1 MRPSTCFSPALSRLP
16 TFGRATVAFLV
27 LAIAGFA
34 PIAQANTP
42 NGELRLIT
50 HSSFSLP
57 QPLLAQFEKQAGVKL
72 VVVKAGDAGE
82 MLNKLILTKANPIA
96 DVVYGIDNT
105 LAAKALA
112 AGVLQSDSAAAAPA
126 SANADPLALPTPL
139 MAVDYGYVALNYDK
153 AAIVK
158 KAMALPTSLD
168 DLALPAYQNTLA
180 MPNPATSSTGYA
192 FLLATI
198 AAMGEEKAFA
208 WWAKMRSNGIKVTK
222 GWSEA
227 YNTEF
232 SRNGGARP
240 FVVSYA
246 SSPAAEVFY
255 SKEKIDVS
263 PTANLF
269 LPGSVFKQVEA
280 IAPIRGGSNPE
291 ATTAFIAFMR
301 SPAVQQAL
309 QTSMWM
315 YPVASTATREPV
327 LLRHA
332 QEPTAFETLPLALI
346 AEKGPGW
353 VSRWTQVVLK

>member
-1 MRPSTCFSPALSRLP
+1 MRLSTCFAPAFFRLP
-16 TFGRATVAFLV
+16 SFGRAVAALV
-27 LAIAGFA
+27 SFAIAGFA
-34 PIAQANTP
+34 PLVQATTP
-42 NGELRLIT
+42 NGELRLLT

-57 QPLLAQFEKQAGVKL
+57 KPLLAQFEKQAGVKL
-72 VVVKAGDAGE
+72 VVIKAGDAGE

-112 AGVLQSDSAAAAPA
+112 AGVLQSDTAAAAPP
-126 SANADPLALPTPL
+126 ANADPLALPAPL
-139 MAVDYGYVALNYDK
+139 VAVDYGYVALNYDK
-153 AAIVK
+153 ASIAK
-158 KAMALPTSLD
+158 KALALPTSLD

-208 WWAKMRSNGIKVTK
+208 WWAKMRSNGIKITK

-280 IAPIRGGSNPE
+280 VAPLRGNSNPA

-315 YPVASTATREPV
+315 YPAASTATREPV

-332 QEPTAFETLPLALI
+332 QEPAAFETLPIALI
-346 AEKGPGW
+346 ADKGPGW